1 MDEKVIHEM
10 MSAFAA
16 GCMDKENYINFKNYI
31 DSQGELP
38 YRELGELQ
46 NLTAMVPLILEL
58 ELPDI
63 KLKDRIAKKL
73 IGMQD
78 EIKAKIKERKTKTRS
93 TKEKA
98 VIPPETELPH
108 KAKIT
113 KDILTETFERTTDKK
128 QKTLSK
134 EKKKEPKRFSH
145 LLLWIGFI
153 LIAVLLGGLS
163 YYFYNSSKSLNT
175 EILNLKN
182 EVTSLQE
189 EILSNKDFLSNY
201 NSLIEFFSY
210 KDIAVIDLIPAEE
223 NSPSSGKLFITY
235 AQLKGLLEMN
245 NIPALPTEQVYQLWI
260 VTNGVSYSI
269 GTFSPSVKERY
280 FEIQQMPYISKEDLE
295 LVRLTIEPRDGSPTP
310 QGQTFLYGVVVQP
323 RTRRR

>member
-98 VIPPETELPH
+98 VIPPATELPH
-108 KAKIT
+108 NAKIT

-153 LIAVLLGGLS
+153 LIAVLLG
-163 YYFYNSSKSLNT
+163 
-175 EILNLKN
+175 
-182 EVTSLQE
+182 
-189 EILSNKDFLSNY
+189 
-201 NSLIEFFSY
+201 
-210 KDIAVIDLIPAEE
+210 
-223 NSPSSGKLFITY
+223 
-235 AQLKGLLEMN
+235 
-245 NIPALPTEQVYQLWI
+245 
-260 VTNGVSYSI
+260 
-269 GTFSPSVKERY
+269 
-280 FEIQQMPYISKEDLE
+280 
-295 LVRLTIEPRDGSPTP
+295 
-310 QGQTFLYGVVVQP
+310 
-323 RTRRR
+323 